1 MIIDVIIMMMMYL
14 GGVTLSFE
22 MEKSKFLEMFYF
34 SQITCV
40 FVVSQVKVWL

>member
-1 MIIDVIIMMMMYL
+1 MIIDVIIIITYL
-14 GGVTLSFE
+14 GGVTLHFE

-40 FVVSQVKVWL
+40 FVVSLVKAWL